1 MSDHSEPAQTGE
13 NGDGEDQDY
22 VEDTNNSLSE
32 DLGDD
37 NQASLVNEESALL
50 NETSELDDTSDE
62 AVSVF
67 LNFNHCHCDQLTVM
81 SNTNLQLIT
90 LRLGL

>member
-37 NQASLVNEESALL
+37 NQASLINEESALL

-67 LNFNHCHCDQLTVM
+67 LNFNHCDQLTVM